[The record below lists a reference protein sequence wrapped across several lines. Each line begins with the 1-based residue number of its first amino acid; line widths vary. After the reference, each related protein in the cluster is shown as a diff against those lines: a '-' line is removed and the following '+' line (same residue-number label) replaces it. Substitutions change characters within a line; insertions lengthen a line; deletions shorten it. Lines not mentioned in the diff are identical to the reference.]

1 MKKIKFIALA
11 FLALTLGSCMGDSY
25 ADPDLTEKVPA
36 APWGNNSLKEKNV
49 ISIADLKTQF
59 ATVIA
64 NSSYKLIEKDMM
76 IKAVVTG
83 NDVSGNIY
91 NQVSVQDASGAIII
105 AINGSGLSGYL
116 PVGQEI
122 LVNLKGLYIGSY
134 KKLPQIGGVNTK
146 ISDGTLS
153 MGKIERAVWNQ
164 HFKILNPGEADA
176 STVEPEEFDK
186 TKLNNSTKEEKAA
199 FAAYMEANV
208 GKLMTLKKVKFAS
221 ANGTNVWAPDDS
233 NTSLELIDAETG
245 KKISSSNLVVRN
257 SGYSKFA
264 NEVVPQGVFDIT
276 GIFTRFGDT
285 WQIVLRNTDDLKSV
299 VLAYLSEPFDA
310 SQGNFTID
318 NIKLAEGVEFV
329 WKWASAAYGMKASG
343 YVNSTKYD
351 LQSRLKSPAIDLK
364 SAKSAKLMFDQAINF
379 SSDIKQ
385 ECKVQISTDG
395 KTWTDL
401 DVQGYPTGDNWDF
414 VSSTAD
420 LTKYCGKTIYI
431 GFLYS
436 STPTSAP
443 TWEVKNF
450 AVK

>member
-11 FLALTLGSCMGDSY
+11 FLALTLGSCMGDGY

-36 APWGNNSLKEKNV
+36 SPWGNNSLREKNV

-59 ATVIA
+59 ATII
-64 NSSYKLIEKDMM
+64 NSDNGYKLIEKDMM

-146 ISDGTLS
+146 LSDGSLG
-153 MGKIERAVWNQ
+153 MGKIERAIWNE

-176 STVEPEEFDK
+176 STVVPEEFDL
-186 TKLNNSTKEEKAA
+186 TKLTD
-199 FAAYMEANV
+199 AAYMDANV

-221 ANGTNVWAPDDS
+221 ANGTNVWAPDDT

-245 KKISSSNLVVRN
+245 KRINKNNLVVRN

-276 GIFTRFGDT
+276 GIFTRFGNT
-285 WQIVLRNTDDLKSV
+285 WQIVLRSTDDLKSV
-299 VLAYLSEPFDA
+299 VLAYISEPFDA

-318 NIKLAEGVEFV
+318 NIKLADGVEFV

-343 YVNSTKYD
+343 YVNGSKQE

-379 SSDIKQ
+379 ASDMKQ

-401 DVQGYPTGDNWDF
+401 DVQGYPTENSWTF

-436 STPTSAP
+436 SSPTSAP

>member
-11 FLALTLGSCMGDSY
+11 FLALTLGSCMGDGY

-36 APWGNNSLKEKNV
+36 SPWGNNSLREKNV
-49 ISIADLKTQF
+49 ISIADLKPQF
-59 ATVIA
+59 ATVI
-64 NSSYKLIEKDMM
+64 NSDNGYKLIEKDMM

-146 ISDGTLS
+146 LSDGSLG
-153 MGKIERAVWNQ
+153 MGKIERAIWNE

-176 STVEPEEFDK
+176 STVVPEEFDL
-186 TKLNNSTKEEKAA
+186 TKLTDE
-199 FAAYMEANV
+199 AYMNANV

-221 ANGTNVWAPDDS
+221 ANGTNVWAPDDT

-245 KKISSSNLVVRN
+245 KRISSSNLVVRN

-264 NEVVPQGVFDIT
+264 NEVVPKGVFDIT
-276 GIFTRFGDT
+276 GIFTRYNNT

-318 NIKLAEGVEFV
+318 NIKLADGVEFV

-343 YVNSTKYD
+343 YVNGSKQE

-364 SAKSAKLMFDQAINF
+364 SAKSAKLMFDQAINYA
-379 SSDIKQ
+379 SDIKQ

-401 DVQGYPTGDNWDF
+401 DVQGYPAGNSWDF

-436 STPTSAP
+436 SSPTGAP

>member
-1 MKKIKFIALA
+1 MKKIKFIAFA
-11 FLALTLGSCMGDSY
+11 FLALTLGSCMGDGY

-36 APWGNNSLKEKNV
+36 SPYGNNSLREKNV

-59 ATVIA
+59 ATII
-64 NSSYKLIEKDMM
+64 NSDNGYKQIEKDMM

-105 AINGSGLSGYL
+105 AINGGGLSGYL

-146 ISDGTLS
+146 LSDGSLG
-153 MGKIERAVWNQ
+153 MGKIERAIWNE

-176 STVEPEEFDK
+176 STVVPEEFDL
-186 TKLNNSTKEEKAA
+186 TKLTD
-199 FAAYMEANV
+199 AAYMDANV

-221 ANGTNVWAPDDS
+221 ANGTNVWAPDDT

-245 KKISSSNLVVRN
+245 KRISSSNLVVRN

-276 GIFTRFGDT
+276 GIFTRYNNT
-285 WQIVLRNTDDLKSV
+285 WQIVLRSTDDLKSV

-318 NIKLAEGVEFV
+318 NIKLADGVEFV

-343 YVNSTKYD
+343 YVNGSKQE

-379 SSDIKQ
+379 ASDMKQ

-401 DVQGYPTGDNWDF
+401 GVQGYPTENSWTF

-436 STPTSAP
+436 SSPTSAP

>member
-11 FLALTLGSCMGDSY
+11 FLALTLGSCMGDDY

-36 APWGNNSLKEKNV
+36 SPWGNNSLREKNV

-59 ATVIA
+59 ATII
-64 NSSYKLIEKDMM
+64 NSDNGYKQIEKDMM

-83 NDVSGNIY
+83 NDISGNIY

-146 ISDGTLS
+146 LSDGSLG
-153 MGKIERAVWNQ
+153 MGKIERAIWNE

-176 STVEPEEFDK
+176 STVVPEEFDL
-186 TKLNNSTKEEKAA
+186 TKLTD
-199 FAAYMEANV
+199 AAYMDANV

-221 ANGTNVWAPDDS
+221 ANGTNVWAPDDT

-276 GIFTRFGDT
+276 GIFTRYNNT
-285 WQIVLRNTDDLKSV
+285 WQIVLRSTDDLKSV
-299 VLAYLSEPFDA
+299 VLAYISEPFDA

-318 NIKLAEGVEFV
+318 NIKLADGVEFV

-343 YVNSTKYD
+343 YVNGSKQE

-364 SAKSAKLMFDQAINF
+364 SAKSAKLMFDQAINYA
-379 SSDIKQ
+379 SDIKQ

-401 DVQGYPTGDNWDF
+401 DVQGYPAGNSWDF

-436 STPTSAP
+436 STPTGAP

>member
-11 FLALTLGSCMGDSY
+11 FLALTLGSCMGDGY

-36 APWGNNSLKEKNV
+36 APWGNNSLREKNV

-59 ATVIA
+59 ATVI
-64 NSSYKLIEKDMM
+64 NSDNGYKLIEKDMM

-146 ISDGTLS
+146 LSDGSLG
-153 MGKIERAVWNQ
+153 MGKIERAIWNE

-176 STVEPEEFDK
+176 STVVPEEFDL
-186 TKLNNSTKEEKAA
+186 TKLTD
-199 FAAYMEANV
+199 AAYMDANV

-221 ANGTNVWAPDDS
+221 ANGTNVWAPDDT

-264 NEVVPQGVFDIT
+264 NEVVPKGVFDIT
-276 GIFTRFGDT
+276 GIFTRYNNT

-318 NIKLAEGVEFV
+318 NIKLADGVEFV

-343 YVNSTKYD
+343 YVNGSKQE

-364 SAKSAKLMFDQAINF
+364 SAKSAKLMFDQAINYA
-379 SSDIKQ
+379 SDIKQ

-401 DVQGYPTGDNWDF
+401 DVQGYPAGNSWDF

-436 STPTSAP
+436 SSPTGAP

>member
-105 AINGSGLSGYL
+105 AVNGSGLSGYL

-122 LVNLKGLYIGSY
+122 LINLKGLYIGSY

-176 STVEPEEFDK
+176 STVEPEEFDL
-186 TKLNNSTKEEKAA
+186 TKLTDK
-199 FAAYMEANV
+199 AYMEANV
-208 GKLMTLKKVKFAS
+208 CKLMTLKKVKFAS
-221 ANGTNVWAPDDS
+221 ANGTNVWAPNDT
-233 NTSLELIDAETG
+233 NTSLELINAETG
-245 KKISSSNLVVRN
+245 KRINSSNLVVRN

-285 WQIVLRNTDDLKSV
+285 WQIVLRNTDDLKAAQTGGTLEKPYTV
-299 VLAYLSEPFDA
+299 AQALEKINAGTAGDA
-310 SQGNFTID
+310 KVYATGIIVKVKDVDTGTYGNGT
-318 NIKLAEGVEFV
+318 FV
-329 WKWASAAYGMKASG
+329 
-343 YVNSTKYD
+343 
-351 LQSRLKSPAIDLK
+351 I
-364 SAKSAKLMFDQAINF
+364 
-379 SSDIKQ
+379 SD
-385 ECKVQISTDG
+385 DG
-395 KTWTDL
+395 KDTE
-401 DVQGYPTGDNWDF
+401 
-414 VSSTAD
+414 
-420 LTKYCGKTIYI
+420 GKT
-431 GFLYS
+431 L
-436 STPTSAP
+436 
-443 TWEVKNF
+443 EVFRCYNIDGAKWTEETKGILVPGKKVVVSGTLLDYNGT
-450 AVK
+450 KEIKGGNLISIK

>member
-11 FLALTLGSCMGDSY
+11 FLALTLGSCMGDGY

-36 APWGNNSLKEKNV
+36 APWGNNSLREKNV

-59 ATVIA
+59 ATII
-64 NSSYKLIEKDMM
+64 NSDNGYKQIEKDMM

-146 ISDGTLS
+146 LSDGSLG
-153 MGKIERAVWNQ
+153 MGKIERAIWNE

-176 STVEPEEFDK
+176 STVVPEEFDR
-186 TKLNNSTKEEKAA
+186 TKLNNLTKEEKAA

-208 GKLMTLKKVKFAS
+208 CKLMTLKKVKFAS
-221 ANGTNVWAPDDS
+221 ANGTNVWAPDDT

-245 KKISSSNLVVRN
+245 TRINKNNLVVRN

-264 NEVVPQGVFDIT
+264 NEVIPQGVFDIT
-276 GIFTRFGDT
+276 GIFTRFGNT
-285 WQIVLRNTDDLKSV
+285 WQIVLRNTDDLK
-299 VLAYLSEPFDA
+299 ASETGGTLEKPYTVAQALEKINAGTAGDA
-310 SQGNFTID
+310 KVYATGIIVKVKDVDTGQYGNGT
-318 NIKLAEGVEFV
+318 FV
-329 WKWASAAYGMKASG
+329 
-343 YVNSTKYD
+343 
-351 LQSRLKSPAIDLK
+351 I
-364 SAKSAKLMFDQAINF
+364 
-379 SSDIKQ
+379 SD
-385 ECKVQISTDG
+385 DG
-395 KTWTDL
+395 KDTEGKTL
-401 DVQGYPTGDNWDF
+401 DVFRCFNIDGAKWTEETKGILVPGKKVV
-414 VSSTAD
+414 VSGTLLD
-420 LTKYCGKTIYI
+420 YNGTKEIKGGNLISIK
-431 GFLYS
+431 
-436 STPTSAP
+436 
-443 TWEVKNF
+443 
-450 AVK
+450 

>member
-11 FLALTLGSCMGDSY
+11 FLALTLGSCMGDGY
-25 ADPDLTEKVPA
+25 ADPDLTDKVPA
-36 APWGNNSLKEKNV
+36 APYGNNSLREKNV

-59 ATVIA
+59 ATTI
-64 NSSYKLIEKDMM
+64 NSDNGYKLIEKDMM

-146 ISDGTLS
+146 LSDGSLG
-153 MGKIERAVWNQ
+153 MGKIERAIWNE

-176 STVEPEEFDK
+176 STVVPEEFDL
-186 TKLNNSTKEEKAA
+186 TKLSD
-199 FAAYMEANV
+199 AAYMEANV
-208 GKLMTLKKVKFAS
+208 CKLMTLKKVKFAS
-221 ANGTNVWAPDDS
+221 ANGTNVWAPDDT

-264 NEVVPQGVFDIT
+264 NEVIPQGVFDIT
-276 GIFTRFGDT
+276 GIFTRYNNT
-285 WQIVLRNTDDLKSV
+285 WQIVLRSTDDLKSV

-318 NIKLAEGVEFV
+318 NIKLADGVEFV

-343 YVNSTKYD
+343 YVNGSKQE

-364 SAKSAKLMFDQAINF
+364 SAKSAKLMFDQAINYA
-379 SSDIKQ
+379 SDIKQ

-401 DVQGYPTGDNWDF
+401 DVQGYPAGNSWDF

-436 STPTSAP
+436 SSPTGAP

>member
-11 FLALTLGSCMGDSY
+11 FLALTLGSCMGDGY

-36 APWGNNSLKEKNV
+36 SPWGNNSLREKNV

-59 ATVIA
+59 ATII
-64 NSSYKLIEKDMM
+64 NSDNGYKLIEKDMM

-146 ISDGTLS
+146 LSDGSLG
-153 MGKIERAVWNQ
+153 MGKIERAIWNE
-164 HFKILNPGEADA
+164 HFKILNLGEADA
-176 STVEPEEFDK
+176 STVVPEEFDL
-186 TKLNNSTKEEKAA
+186 TKLTDP
-199 FAAYMEANV
+199 AYMNANV

-221 ANGTNVWAPDDS
+221 ANGTNVWAPDDT

-245 KKISSSNLVVRN
+245 KRINKNNLVVRN

-276 GIFTRFGDT
+276 GIFTRYNNT
-285 WQIVLRNTDDLKSV
+285 WQIVLRSTDDLKSV

-318 NIKLAEGVEFV
+318 NIKLADGVEFV

-343 YVNSTKYD
+343 YVNGSKQE

-379 SSDIKQ
+379 ASDMKQ

-401 DVQGYPTGDNWDF
+401 DVQGYPAGNSWDF

-436 STPTSAP
+436 STPTGAP

>member
-11 FLALTLGSCMGDSY
+11 FLALTLGSCMGDGY
-25 ADPDLTEKVPA
+25 ADPDLTDKVPA
-36 APWGNNSLKEKNV
+36 APYGNNSLREKNV

-59 ATVIA
+59 ATII
-64 NSSYKLIEKDMM
+64 NSDNGYKQIEKDMM
-76 IKAVVTG
+76 IKAIVTG

-146 ISDGTLS
+146 LSDGSLG
-153 MGKIERAVWNQ
+153 MGKIERAIWNE

-176 STVEPEEFDK
+176 STVVPEEFDL
-186 TKLNNSTKEEKAA
+186 TKLTD
-199 FAAYMEANV
+199 AAYMDANV

-221 ANGTNVWAPDDS
+221 ANGTNVWAPDDT

-245 KKISSSNLVVRN
+245 KRINKNNLVVRN

-299 VLAYLSEPFDA
+299 VLAYISEPFDA

-318 NIKLAEGVEFV
+318 NIKLADGVEFV

-343 YVNSTKYD
+343 YVNGSKQE

-379 SSDIKQ
+379 ASDMKQ

-401 DVQGYPTGDNWDF
+401 DVQGYPTENSWAF

-436 STPTSAP
+436 SSPTSAP

>member
-11 FLALTLGSCMGDSY
+11 FLALTLGSCMGDGY

-36 APWGNNSLKEKNV
+36 SPWGNNSLREKNV

-59 ATVIA
+59 ATII
-64 NSSYKLIEKDMM
+64 NSDNGYKLIEKDMM

-146 ISDGTLS
+146 LSDGSLGI
-153 MGKIERAVWNQ
+153 GKIERAIWNE

-176 STVEPEEFDK
+176 STVVPEEFDL
-186 TKLNNSTKEEKAA
+186 TKLTD
-199 FAAYMEANV
+199 AAYMDANV

-221 ANGTNVWAPDDS
+221 ANGKNVWAPDDT

-276 GIFTRFGDT
+276 GIFTRYNNT
-285 WQIVLRNTDDLKSV
+285 WQIVLRSTDDLKPV

-318 NIKLAEGVEFV
+318 NIKLADGVEFV

-343 YVNSTKYD
+343 YVNGSKQE

-379 SSDIKQ
+379 ASDMKQ

-401 DVQGYPTGDNWDF
+401 DVQGYPTENSWTF

-436 STPTSAP
+436 SSPTSAP

-450 AVK
+450 VVK

>member
-25 ADPDLTEKVPA
+25 ADPDLTDKVPA
-36 APWGNNSLKEKNV
+36 APYGNNSLKEKNV

-59 ATVIA
+59 ATVIT

-176 STVEPEEFDK
+176 STVEPEVFDL
-186 TKLNNSTKEEKAA
+186 TKLTDN
-199 FAAYMEANV
+199 AYMEANV

-221 ANGTNVWAPDDS
+221 ANGTNVWAPDDT

-245 KKISSSNLVVRN
+245 KRISSSNLVVRN

-264 NEVVPQGVFDIT
+264 NEVIPQGVFDIT

-285 WQIVLRNTDDLKSV
+285 WQIVLRNTDDLKAAETGGTLEKPYTV
-299 VLAYLSEPFDA
+299 AQALEKINAGTAGDA
-310 SQGNFTID
+310 KVYATGIIVKVKDVDTGSYGNGT
-318 NIKLAEGVEFV
+318 FV
-329 WKWASAAYGMKASG
+329 
-343 YVNSTKYD
+343 
-351 LQSRLKSPAIDLK
+351 I
-364 SAKSAKLMFDQAINF
+364 
-379 SSDIKQ
+379 SD
-385 ECKVQISTDG
+385 DG
-395 KTWTDL
+395 KDTE
-401 DVQGYPTGDNWDF
+401 
-414 VSSTAD
+414 
-420 LTKYCGKTIYI
+420 GKT
-431 GFLYS
+431 L
-436 STPTSAP
+436 
-443 TWEVKNF
+443 EVFRCYNIDGAKWTEETKGILVPGKKVVVSGTLLDYNGT
-450 AVK
+450 KEIKGGNLISIK

>member
-11 FLALTLGSCMGDSY
+11 FLALTLGSCMGDGY

-36 APWGNNSLKEKNV
+36 SPWGNNSLREKNV

-59 ATVIA
+59 ATII
-64 NSSYKLIEKDMM
+64 NSDNGYKLIEKDMM

-91 NQVSVQDASGAIII
+91 NQVGVQDASGAIII

-122 LVNLKGLYIGSY
+122 LVSLKGLYIGSY

-146 ISDGTLS
+146 LSDGSLG
-153 MGKIERAVWNQ
+153 MGKIERAIWNE

-176 STVEPEEFDK
+176 STVVPEEFDL
-186 TKLNNSTKEEKAA
+186 TKLTD
-199 FAAYMEANV
+199 AAYMDANV

-276 GIFTRFGDT
+276 GIFTRYNNT
-285 WQIVLRNTDDLKSV
+285 WQIVLRSTDDLKQV

-318 NIKLAEGVEFV
+318 NIKLADGVEFV

-343 YVNSTKYD
+343 YVNGSKQE

-379 SSDIKQ
+379 ASDMKQ

-401 DVQGYPTGDNWDF
+401 DVQGYPTENSWTF

-436 STPTSAP
+436 SSPTGAP

>member
-11 FLALTLGSCMGDSY
+11 FLALTLGSCMGDGY

-36 APWGNNSLKEKNV
+36 APWGNNSLREKNV

-59 ATVIA
+59 ATVI
-64 NSSYKLIEKDMM
+64 NSDNGYKQIEKDMM

-146 ISDGTLS
+146 LSDGSLG
-153 MGKIERAVWNQ
+153 MGKIERAIWNE

-176 STVEPEEFDK
+176 STVVPEEFDR
-186 TKLNNSTKEEKAA
+186 TKLNNLTKEEKAA

-221 ANGTNVWAPDDS
+221 ANGTNVWAPGDT
-233 NTSLELIDAETG
+233 NTSLELIDAETC
-245 KKISSSNLVVRN
+245 KRINKNNLVVRN

-264 NEVVPQGVFDIT
+264 NEVIPQGVFDIT
-276 GIFTRFGDT
+276 GIFTRYHNKDYDT
-285 WQIVLRNTDDLKSV
+285 WQIVLRSTDDLK
-299 VLAYLSEPFDA
+299 ASETGGTLEKPYTVAQALEKINAGTAGDA
-310 SQGNFTID
+310 KVYATGIIVKVKDVDTGTYGNGT
-318 NIKLAEGVEFV
+318 FV
-329 WKWASAAYGMKASG
+329 
-343 YVNSTKYD
+343 
-351 LQSRLKSPAIDLK
+351 I
-364 SAKSAKLMFDQAINF
+364 
-379 SSDIKQ
+379 SD
-385 ECKVQISTDG
+385 DG
-395 KTWTDL
+395 KDTE
-401 DVQGYPTGDNWDF
+401 
-414 VSSTAD
+414 
-420 LTKYCGKTIYI
+420 GKT
-431 GFLYS
+431 L
-436 STPTSAP
+436 
-443 TWEVKNF
+443 EVFRCFNIDGAKWTEETKGILVPGKKVVVSGTLLDYNGT
-450 AVK
+450 KEIKGGNLISIK

>member
-11 FLALTLGSCMGDSY
+11 FLALTLGSCMGDGY

-36 APWGNNSLKEKNV
+36 SPWGNNSLREKNV

-59 ATVIA
+59 ATII
-64 NSSYKLIEKDMM
+64 NSDNGYKLIEKDMM

-122 LVNLKGLYIGSY
+122 LVSLKGLYIGSY

-146 ISDGTLS
+146 LSDGSLG
-153 MGKIERAVWNQ
+153 MGKIERAIWNE

-176 STVEPEEFDK
+176 STVVPEEFDL
-186 TKLNNSTKEEKAA
+186 TKLTD
-199 FAAYMEANV
+199 AAYMDANV

-276 GIFTRFGDT
+276 GIFTRFGNT
-285 WQIVLRNTDDLKSV
+285 WQIVLRSTDDLKSV

-318 NIKLAEGVEFV
+318 NIKLADGVEFV

-343 YVNSTKYD
+343 YVNGSKQE

-379 SSDIKQ
+379 ASDMKQ

-401 DVQGYPTGDNWDF
+401 DVQGYPTENSWTF

-436 STPTSAP
+436 SSPTGAP

>member
-11 FLALTLGSCMGDSY
+11 FLALTLGSCMGDGY

-36 APWGNNSLKEKNV
+36 APYGNNSLREKNV

-59 ATVIA
+59 ATII
-64 NSSYKLIEKDMM
+64 NSDNGYKQIEKDMM

-146 ISDGTLS
+146 LSDGSLGI
-153 MGKIERAVWNQ
+153 GKIERAIWNQ

-176 STVEPEEFDK
+176 STVVPEEFDL
-186 TKLNNSTKEEKAA
+186 TKLTD
-199 FAAYMEANV
+199 AAYMDANV

-221 ANGTNVWAPDDS
+221 ANGTNVWAPDDT

-245 KKISSSNLVVRN
+245 KRISSSDLVVRN

-299 VLAYLSEPFDA
+299 VLAYISEPFDA

-318 NIKLAEGVEFV
+318 NIKLADGVEFV

-343 YVNSTKYD
+343 YVNGSKQE

-379 SSDIKQ
+379 ASDMKQ

-401 DVQGYPTGDNWDF
+401 DVQGYPTENSWTF

>member
-11 FLALTLGSCMGDSY
+11 FLALTLGSCMGDGY

-36 APWGNNSLKEKNV
+36 SPWGNNSLREKNV

-59 ATVIA
+59 ATVI
-64 NSSYKLIEKDMM
+64 NSDNGYKQIEKDMM

-146 ISDGTLS
+146 LSDGSLG
-153 MGKIERAVWNQ
+153 MGKIERAIWNE

-176 STVEPEEFDK
+176 STVVPEEFDL
-186 TKLNNSTKEEKAA
+186 TKLSD
-199 FAAYMEANV
+199 AAYMEANV
-208 GKLMTLKKVKFAS
+208 CKLMTLKKVKFAS
-221 ANGTNVWAPDDS
+221 ANGTNVWAPDDT

-276 GIFTRFGDT
+276 GIFTRYNNT
-285 WQIVLRNTDDLKSV
+285 WQIVLRSTDDLKSV

-318 NIKLAEGVEFV
+318 NIKLADGVEFV

-343 YVNSTKYD
+343 YVNGSKQE
-351 LQSRLKSPAIDLK
+351 LQSRLKSPAIDQK

-379 SSDIKQ
+379 ASDMKQ

-401 DVQGYPTGDNWDF
+401 DVQGYPAGNSWDF

-436 STPTSAP
+436 STPTGAP

>member
-11 FLALTLGSCMGDSY
+11 FLALTLGSCMGDGY

-36 APWGNNSLKEKNV
+36 SPWGNNSLREKNV

-59 ATVIA
+59 ATVI
-64 NSSYKLIEKDMM
+64 NSDNGYKLIEKDMM

-146 ISDGTLS
+146 LSDGSLG
-153 MGKIERAVWNQ
+153 MGKIERAIWNE

-176 STVEPEEFDK
+176 STVVPEEFDL
-186 TKLNNSTKEEKAA
+186 TKLTD
-199 FAAYMEANV
+199 AAYMEANV
-208 GKLMTLKKVKFAS
+208 CKLMTLKKVKFAS
-221 ANGTNVWAPDDS
+221 ANGTNVWAPDDT

-276 GIFTRFGDT
+276 GIFTRYNNT
-285 WQIVLRNTDDLKSV
+285 WQIVLRSTDDLKSV

-318 NIKLAEGVEFV
+318 NIKLADGVEFV

-343 YVNSTKYD
+343 YVNGSKQE
-351 LQSRLKSPAIDLK
+351 LQSRLKSTAIDLK

-379 SSDIKQ
+379 ASDMKQ

-401 DVQGYPTGDNWDF
+401 DVQGYPTENSWTF

-436 STPTSAP
+436 STPTGAP

>member
-11 FLALTLGSCMGDSY
+11 FLALTLGSCMGDGY

-36 APWGNNSLKEKNV
+36 APYGNNSLREKNV

-59 ATVIA
+59 ATII
-64 NSSYKLIEKDMM
+64 NSDNGYKQIEKDMM

-146 ISDGTLS
+146 LSDGSLG
-153 MGKIERAVWNQ
+153 MGKIERAIWNE

-176 STVEPEEFDK
+176 SMVVPEEFDL
-186 TKLNNSTKEEKAA
+186 TKLTD
-199 FAAYMEANV
+199 AAYMDANV

-221 ANGTNVWAPDDS
+221 ANGTNVWAPDDT

-245 KKISSSNLVVRN
+245 NRINKNNLVVRN

-276 GIFTRFGDT
+276 GIFTRYNNT

-318 NIKLAEGVEFV
+318 NIKLADGVEFV

-343 YVNSTKYD
+343 YVNGSKQE

-379 SSDIKQ
+379 ASDMKQ
-385 ECKVQISTDG
+385 EFKVQISTDG

-401 DVQGYPTGDNWDF
+401 DVQGYPTENSWTF

-436 STPTSAP
+436 SSPTSAP

>member
-11 FLALTLGSCMGDSY
+11 FLALTLGSCMGDGY

-36 APWGNNSLKEKNV
+36 SPYGNNSLREKNV

-59 ATVIA
+59 ATVI
-64 NSSYKLIEKDMM
+64 NSDNGYKQIEKDMM

-146 ISDGTLS
+146 LSDGSLG
-153 MGKIERAVWNQ
+153 MGKIERAIWNE

-176 STVEPEEFDK
+176 STVVPEEFDL
-186 TKLNNSTKEEKAA
+186 TKLTD
-199 FAAYMEANV
+199 AAYMDANV

-221 ANGTNVWAPDDS
+221 ANGTNVWAPDDT

-276 GIFTRFGDT
+276 GIFTRYNNT
-285 WQIVLRNTDDLKSV
+285 WQIVLRSTDDLKSV

-310 SQGNFTID
+310 NQGNFTID
-318 NIKLAEGVEFV
+318 NIKLADGVEFV

-343 YVNSTKYD
+343 YVNGSKQE

-379 SSDIKQ
+379 ASDMKQ

-401 DVQGYPTGDNWDF
+401 GVQGYPTENSWTF

-436 STPTSAP
+436 SSPTSAP

>member
-11 FLALTLGSCMGDSY
+11 FLALTLGSCMGDGY

-36 APWGNNSLKEKNV
+36 SPWGNNSLREKNV

-59 ATVIA
+59 ATVI
-64 NSSYKLIEKDMM
+64 NSDNGYKQIEKDMM

-146 ISDGTLS
+146 LSDGSLG
-153 MGKIERAVWNQ
+153 MGKIERAIWNE

-176 STVEPEEFDK
+176 STVVPEEFDL
-186 TKLNNSTKEEKAA
+186 TKLTD
-199 FAAYMEANV
+199 AAYMEANV

-221 ANGTNVWAPDDS
+221 ANGTNVWAPDDT

-276 GIFTRFGDT
+276 GIFTRYNNT
-285 WQIVLRNTDDLKSV
+285 WQIVLRSTDDLKSV

-318 NIKLAEGVEFV
+318 NIKLADGVEFV

-343 YVNSTKYD
+343 YVNGSKQE

-379 SSDIKQ
+379 ASDMKQ

-401 DVQGYPTGDNWDF
+401 DVQGYPAGNSWDF

-436 STPTSAP
+436 SSPTSAP

>member
-36 APWGNNSLKEKNV
+36 APYGNNSLKEKNV

-176 STVEPEEFDK
+176 STVEPEVFDL
-186 TKLNNSTKEEKAA
+186 TKLTDN
-199 FAAYMEANV
+199 AYMEANV

-221 ANGTNVWAPDDS
+221 ANGTNVWAPDDT

-245 KKISSSNLVVRN
+245 KRISSSNLVVRN

-264 NEVVPQGVFDIT
+264 NEVIPQGVFDIT

-285 WQIVLRNTDDLKSV
+285 WQIVLRNTDDLKAAETGGTQEKPYTV
-299 VLAYLSEPFDA
+299 AQALEKINAGTAGDA
-310 SQGNFTID
+310 KVYATGIIVKVKDVDTGSYGNGT
-318 NIKLAEGVEFV
+318 FV
-329 WKWASAAYGMKASG
+329 
-343 YVNSTKYD
+343 
-351 LQSRLKSPAIDLK
+351 I
-364 SAKSAKLMFDQAINF
+364 
-379 SSDIKQ
+379 SD
-385 ECKVQISTDG
+385 DG
-395 KTWTDL
+395 KDTE
-401 DVQGYPTGDNWDF
+401 
-414 VSSTAD
+414 
-420 LTKYCGKTIYI
+420 GKT
-431 GFLYS
+431 L
-436 STPTSAP
+436 
-443 TWEVKNF
+443 EVFRCYNIDGAKWTEETKNIL
-450 AVK
+450 VPGKKVVVSGTLLDYNGTKEIKGGNLISIK

>member
-11 FLALTLGSCMGDSY
+11 FLALTLGSCMGDGY

-36 APWGNNSLKEKNV
+36 APYGNNSLREKNV

-59 ATVIA
+59 ATII
-64 NSSYKLIEKDMM
+64 NSDNGYKQIEKDMM

-146 ISDGTLS
+146 LSDGSLG
-153 MGKIERAVWNQ
+153 MGKIERAVWNE

-176 STVEPEEFDK
+176 STVVPEEFDL
-186 TKLNNSTKEEKAA
+186 TKLTD
-199 FAAYMEANV
+199 AAYMDANV
-208 GKLMTLKKVKFAS
+208 GKLMTLKKMKFAS
-221 ANGTNVWAPDDS
+221 ANGTNVWAPDDT

-276 GIFTRFGDT
+276 GIFTRYNNT
-285 WQIVLRNTDDLKSV
+285 WQIVIRSTDDLKQV

-318 NIKLAEGVEFV
+318 NIKLADGVEFV

-343 YVNSTKYD
+343 YVNGSKQE

-379 SSDIKQ
+379 ASDIKQ

-401 DVQGYPTGDNWDF
+401 DVQGYPAGNSWDF
-414 VSSTAD
+414 VASTAD

>member
-11 FLALTLGSCMGDSY
+11 FLALTLGSCMGDGY
-25 ADPDLTEKVPA
+25 AAPDLTEKVPA
-36 APWGNNSLKEKNV
+36 SPWGNNSLREKNV

-59 ATVIA
+59 ATII
-64 NSSYKLIEKDMM
+64 NSDNGYKQIEKDMM

-146 ISDGTLS
+146 LSDGSLG
-153 MGKIERAVWNQ
+153 MGKIERAIWNE

-176 STVEPEEFDK
+176 STVVPEEFDL
-186 TKLNNSTKEEKAA
+186 TKLTD
-199 FAAYMEANV
+199 AAYMNANV

-221 ANGTNVWAPDDS
+221 ANGTNVWAPDDT

-276 GIFTRFGDT
+276 GIFTRYNNT
-285 WQIVLRNTDDLKSV
+285 WQIVLRNTDDLKPV

-318 NIKLAEGVEFV
+318 NIKLADGVEFV

-343 YVNSTKYD
+343 YVNGSKQE

-379 SSDIKQ
+379 ASDMKQ

-401 DVQGYPTGDNWDF
+401 DVQGYPTENSWTF

-436 STPTSAP
+436 SSPTGAP

>member
-25 ADPDLTEKVPA
+25 ADPDLTDKVPA
-36 APWGNNSLKEKNV
+36 APYGNNSLREKNV

-176 STVEPEEFDK
+176 STVEPEEFDL
-186 TKLNNSTKEEKAA
+186 TKLTDK
-199 FAAYMEANV
+199 AYMEANV
-208 GKLMTLKKVKFAS
+208 CKLMTLKKVKFAS
-221 ANGTNVWAPDDS
+221 ANGTNVWAPGDT
-233 NTSLELIDAETG
+233 NTSLELIDAESG

-285 WQIVLRNTDDLKSV
+285 WQIVLRNTDDLKAAQTGGTLEKPYTV
-299 VLAYLSEPFDA
+299 AQALEKINAGTAGDA
-310 SQGNFTID
+310 KVYATGIIVKVKDVDTGTYGNGT
-318 NIKLAEGVEFV
+318 FV
-329 WKWASAAYGMKASG
+329 
-343 YVNSTKYD
+343 
-351 LQSRLKSPAIDLK
+351 I
-364 SAKSAKLMFDQAINF
+364 
-379 SSDIKQ
+379 SD
-385 ECKVQISTDG
+385 DG
-395 KTWTDL
+395 KDTE
-401 DVQGYPTGDNWDF
+401 
-414 VSSTAD
+414 
-420 LTKYCGKTIYI
+420 GKT
-431 GFLYS
+431 L
-436 STPTSAP
+436 
-443 TWEVKNF
+443 EVFRCYNIDGAKWTEETKGILVPGKKVVVSGTLLDYNGT
-450 AVK
+450 KEIKGGNLISIK

>member
-11 FLALTLGSCMGDSY
+11 FLALTLGSCMGDGY

-36 APWGNNSLKEKNV
+36 SPWGNNSLREKNV

-59 ATVIA
+59 ATII
-64 NSSYKLIEKDMM
+64 NSDNGYKQIEKDMM

-146 ISDGTLS
+146 LSDGSLG
-153 MGKIERAVWNQ
+153 MGKIERAIWNE

-176 STVEPEEFDK
+176 STVVPEEFDL
-186 TKLNNSTKEEKAA
+186 TKLTD
-199 FAAYMEANV
+199 AAYMNANV

-221 ANGTNVWAPDDS
+221 ANGTNVWAPGDT

-245 KKISSSNLVVRN
+245 KRINKNNLVVRN

-276 GIFTRFGDT
+276 GIFTRFGNT
-285 WQIVLRNTDDLKSV
+285 WQIVLRSTDDLKPV

-318 NIKLAEGVEFV
+318 NIKLADGVEFV

-343 YVNSTKYD
+343 YVNGSKHE

-379 SSDIKQ
+379 ASDMKQ

-401 DVQGYPTGDNWDF
+401 DVQGYPKENSWTF

-436 STPTSAP
+436 SSPTSAP

-450 AVK
+450 VVK

>member
-11 FLALTLGSCMGDSY
+11 FLALTLGSCMGDGY
-25 ADPDLTEKVPA
+25 ADPDLTDKVPA
-36 APWGNNSLKEKNV
+36 APYGNNSLREKNV

-59 ATVIA
+59 ATII
-64 NSSYKLIEKDMM
+64 NSDNGYKQIEKDMM

-146 ISDGTLS
+146 LSDGSLG
-153 MGKIERAVWNQ
+153 MGKIERAIWNE

-176 STVEPEEFDK
+176 STVVPEEFDL
-186 TKLNNSTKEEKAA
+186 TKLTD
-199 FAAYMEANV
+199 AAYMDANV

-221 ANGTNVWAPDDS
+221 ANGTNVWAPDDT

-276 GIFTRFGDT
+276 GIFTRYNNT

-318 NIKLAEGVEFV
+318 NIKLADGVEFV

-343 YVNSTKYD
+343 YVNGSKQE

-364 SAKSAKLMFDQAINF
+364 SAKSAKLMFDQAINYA
-379 SSDIKQ
+379 SDIKQ

-401 DVQGYPTGDNWDF
+401 DVQGYPAGNSWDF

-436 STPTSAP
+436 SSPTGAP

>member
-11 FLALTLGSCMGDSY
+11 FLALTLGSCMGDGY

-36 APWGNNSLKEKNV
+36 APYGNNSLREKNV

-59 ATVIA
+59 ATII
-64 NSSYKLIEKDMM
+64 NSDNGYKQIEKDMM

-146 ISDGTLS
+146 LSDGSLG
-153 MGKIERAVWNQ
+153 MGKIERAIWNE

-176 STVEPEEFDK
+176 SMVVPEEFDL
-186 TKLNNSTKEEKAA
+186 TKLTD
-199 FAAYMEANV
+199 AAYMDANV

-221 ANGTNVWAPDDS
+221 ANGTNVWAPDDT

-245 KKISSSNLVVRN
+245 KRISSSDLVVRN

-299 VLAYLSEPFDA
+299 VLAYISEPFDA

-318 NIKLAEGVEFV
+318 NIKLADGVEFV

-343 YVNSTKYD
+343 YVNGSKQE

-379 SSDIKQ
+379 ASDMKQ

-401 DVQGYPTGDNWDF
+401 DVQGYPTENSWTF

-436 STPTSAP
+436 SSPTSAP

>member
-11 FLALTLGSCMGDSY
+11 FLALTLGSCMGDGY

-36 APWGNNSLKEKNV
+36 APYGNNSLREKNV

-59 ATVIA
+59 ATVI
-64 NSSYKLIEKDMM
+64 NSDNGYKQIEKDMM

-146 ISDGTLS
+146 LSDGSLG
-153 MGKIERAVWNQ
+153 MGKIERAIWNE

-176 STVEPEEFDK
+176 STVVPEEFDL
-186 TKLNNSTKEEKAA
+186 TKLTD
-199 FAAYMEANV
+199 AAYMEANV

-221 ANGTNVWAPDDS
+221 ANGTNVWAPDDT

-276 GIFTRFGDT
+276 GIFTRYNNT
-285 WQIVLRNTDDLKSV
+285 WQIVLRSTDDLKSV

-318 NIKLAEGVEFV
+318 NIKLADGVEFV

-343 YVNSTKYD
+343 YVNGSKQE

-379 SSDIKQ
+379 ASDMKQ

-401 DVQGYPTGDNWDF
+401 DVQGYPAGNSWDF

-436 STPTSAP
+436 STPTGAP

>member
-11 FLALTLGSCMGDSY
+11 FLALTLGSCMGDGY

-36 APWGNNSLKEKNV
+36 SPWGNNSLREKNV

-59 ATVIA
+59 ATVI
-64 NSSYKLIEKDMM
+64 NSDNGYKLIEKDMM

-146 ISDGTLS
+146 LSDGSLG
-153 MGKIERAVWNQ
+153 MGKIERAIWNE

-176 STVEPEEFDK
+176 STVVPEEFDL
-186 TKLNNSTKEEKAA
+186 TKLTD
-199 FAAYMEANV
+199 AAYMDANV

-221 ANGTNVWAPDDS
+221 ANGTNVWAPDDT

-264 NEVVPQGVFDIT
+264 NEVLPQGVFDIT
-276 GIFTRFGDT
+276 GIFTRYNNT

-318 NIKLAEGVEFV
+318 NIKLADGVEFV

-343 YVNSTKYD
+343 YVNGSKQE

-364 SAKSAKLMFDQAINF
+364 SAKSAKLMFDQAINYA
-379 SSDIKQ
+379 SDIKQ

-401 DVQGYPTGDNWDF
+401 DVQGYPAGNSWDF

-436 STPTSAP
+436 SSPTGAP

>member
-11 FLALTLGSCMGDSY
+11 FLALTLGSCMGDGY
-25 ADPDLTEKVPA
+25 ADPDLTEKVSA
-36 APWGNNSLKEKNV
+36 APYGNNSLREKNV

-59 ATVIA
+59 ATII
-64 NSSYKLIEKDMM
+64 NSDNGYKLIEKDMM

-146 ISDGTLS
+146 LSDGSLG
-153 MGKIERAVWNQ
+153 MGKIERAIWNE

-176 STVEPEEFDK
+176 STVVPEEFDR
-186 TKLNNSTKEEKAA
+186 TKLNNLTKEEKAA

-221 ANGTNVWAPDDS
+221 ANGTNVWAPGDT

-285 WQIVLRNTDDLKSV
+285 WQIVLRNTDDLK
-299 VLAYLSEPFDA
+299 ASETGGTLEKPYTVAQALEKINAGTAGDA
-310 SQGNFTID
+310 KVYATGIIVKVKDVDTGTYGNGT
-318 NIKLAEGVEFV
+318 FV
-329 WKWASAAYGMKASG
+329 
-343 YVNSTKYD
+343 
-351 LQSRLKSPAIDLK
+351 I
-364 SAKSAKLMFDQAINF
+364 
-379 SSDIKQ
+379 SD
-385 ECKVQISTDG
+385 DG
-395 KTWTDL
+395 KDTE
-401 DVQGYPTGDNWDF
+401 
-414 VSSTAD
+414 
-420 LTKYCGKTIYI
+420 GKT
-431 GFLYS
+431 L
-436 STPTSAP
+436 
-443 TWEVKNF
+443 EVFRCFNIDGAKWTEETKGILVPGKKVVVSGTLLDYNGT
-450 AVK
+450 KEIKGGNLISIK

>member
-11 FLALTLGSCMGDSY
+11 FLALTLGSCMGDGY
-25 ADPDLTEKVPA
+25 ADPDLTDKVPA
-36 APWGNNSLKEKNV
+36 APYGNNSLREKNV

-59 ATVIA
+59 ATII
-64 NSSYKLIEKDMM
+64 NSDNGYKQIEKDMM

-146 ISDGTLS
+146 LSDGSLG
-153 MGKIERAVWNQ
+153 MGKIERAIWNE

-176 STVEPEEFDK
+176 STVEPEEFDL
-186 TKLNNSTKEEKAA
+186 TKLTD
-199 FAAYMEANV
+199 AAYMEANV

-221 ANGTNVWAPDDS
+221 ANGTNVWAPDDT

-245 KKISSSNLVVRN
+245 KRINKNNLVVRN

-276 GIFTRFGDT
+276 GIFTRFGNT
-285 WQIVLRNTDDLKSV
+285 WQIVLRSTDDLKSV
-299 VLAYLSEPFDA
+299 VLAYISELFDA

-318 NIKLAEGVEFV
+318 NIKLADGVEFV

-343 YVNSTKYD
+343 YVNGSKQE

-379 SSDIKQ
+379 ASDMKQ

-401 DVQGYPTGDNWDF
+401 DVQGYPTENSWTF

>member
-25 ADPDLTEKVPA
+25 ADPDLTDKVPA
-36 APWGNNSLKEKNV
+36 APYGNNSLKEKNV

-176 STVEPEEFDK
+176 STVEPEVFDL
-186 TKLNNSTKEEKAA
+186 TKLTDN
-199 FAAYMEANV
+199 AYMEANV
-208 GKLMTLKKVKFAS
+208 CKLMTLKKVKFAS
-221 ANGTNVWAPDDS
+221 ANGTNVWAPKDT

-245 KKISSSNLVVRN
+245 KRISSSNLVVRN

-285 WQIVLRNTDDLKSV
+285 WQIVLRNTDDLKAAETGGTLEKPYTV
-299 VLAYLSEPFDA
+299 AQALEKINAGTAGDA
-310 SQGNFTID
+310 KVYATGIIVKVKDVNTGTYGNGT
-318 NIKLAEGVEFV
+318 FV
-329 WKWASAAYGMKASG
+329 
-343 YVNSTKYD
+343 
-351 LQSRLKSPAIDLK
+351 I
-364 SAKSAKLMFDQAINF
+364 
-379 SSDIKQ
+379 SD
-385 ECKVQISTDG
+385 DG
-395 KTWTDL
+395 KDTE
-401 DVQGYPTGDNWDF
+401 
-414 VSSTAD
+414 
-420 LTKYCGKTIYI
+420 GKT
-431 GFLYS
+431 L
-436 STPTSAP
+436 
-443 TWEVKNF
+443 EVFRCFNIDGAKWTEETKGILVPGKKVVVSGTLLDYNGT
-450 AVK
+450 KEIKGGNLISIK

>member
-11 FLALTLGSCMGDSY
+11 FLALTLGSCMGDGY
-25 ADPDLTEKVPA
+25 ADPDLTDKVPA
-36 APWGNNSLKEKNV
+36 APYGNNSLREKNV

-59 ATVIA
+59 ATII
-64 NSSYKLIEKDMM
+64 NSDNGYKLIEKDMM

-146 ISDGTLS
+146 LSDGSLG
-153 MGKIERAVWNQ
+153 MGKIERAIWNE

-176 STVEPEEFDK
+176 SMVVPEEFDL
-186 TKLNNSTKEEKAA
+186 TKLTD
-199 FAAYMEANV
+199 AAYMDANV

-221 ANGTNVWAPDDS
+221 ANGTNVWAPDDT

-276 GIFTRFGDT
+276 GIFTRYNNT
-285 WQIVLRNTDDLKSV
+285 WQIVLRSTDDLKPV

-318 NIKLAEGVEFV
+318 NIKLADGVEFV

-343 YVNSTKYD
+343 YVNGSKQE

-379 SSDIKQ
+379 ASDMKQ

-401 DVQGYPTGDNWDF
+401 DVQGYPTENSWTF

-436 STPTSAP
+436 SSPTSAP

-450 AVK
+450 VVK